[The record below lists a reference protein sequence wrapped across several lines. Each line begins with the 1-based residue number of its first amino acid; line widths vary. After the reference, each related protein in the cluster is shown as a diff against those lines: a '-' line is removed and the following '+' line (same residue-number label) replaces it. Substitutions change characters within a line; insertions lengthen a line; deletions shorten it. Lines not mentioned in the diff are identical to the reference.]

1 MPNHL
6 DQPRI
11 SQLTSS
17 YAPPFPPVL
26 PLGFGD
32 YLSIL
37 WRLDRSA
44 GHDGKSL
51 YYRAC
56 AIALLNALELR
67 DTPLGQVMRAAVPG
81 TNYDALSTVPFKEKE
96 LSPDAESRGAAIGQ
110 LVKMRSDV
118 LTMGVYQEAWEIRWP
133 GNGILD
139 LDLRDRMHTVLF
151 TALPSQYPVFARLLL
166 VVDIVLQELL
176 TGSHKPVEVD
186 IPALI
191 LTYHFPDPRDPDVQL
206 LYTTEHIPS

>member
-1 MPNHL
+1 MNLL

-17 YAPPFPPVL
+17 YSPQYPPAL

-37 WRLDRSA
+37 WRLDRSV
-44 GHDGKSL
+44 GHDGRTR

-56 AIALLNALELR
+56 AITLSEALGFKDAALGMVVRSTAPGDIYNAL
-67 DTPLGQVMRAAVPG
+67 GSVPHH
-81 TNYDALSTVPFKEKE
+81 SMERI
-96 LSPDAESRGAAIGQ
+96 PDASERRLAIQQ

-118 LTMGVYQEAWEIRWP
+118 ISIGVYQEDWENRWP
-133 GNGILD
+133 GSTITD
-139 LDLRDRMHTVLF
+139 TALRERIHAVLF
-151 TALPSQYPVFARLLL
+151 TALPSQYPVFARILL

-176 TGSHKPVEVD
+176 TGSRKISEYDLRTLIHDHK
-186 IPALI
+186 
-191 LTYHFPDPRDPDVQL
+191 YPDPRDPDVKR
-206 LYTTEHIPS
+206 LYTTEQL